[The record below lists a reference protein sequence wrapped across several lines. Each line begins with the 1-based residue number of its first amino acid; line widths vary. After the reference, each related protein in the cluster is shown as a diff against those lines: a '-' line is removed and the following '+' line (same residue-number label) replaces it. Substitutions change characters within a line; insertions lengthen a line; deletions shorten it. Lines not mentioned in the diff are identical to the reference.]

1 GGGKAVVAL
10 GPVGIGAALE
20 DSVIIIHTEQLVLY
34 ELQIL
39 DFLELSL
46 TSVDAK
52 MGRSTEIACSLDFV
66 SVSELNAKL
75 LTGTV
80 DERMELDILVCRN
93 LIEDALERIND
104 IVPSRDPPCPFVME
118 GGYITDD
125 NTMDPEL
132 MSLPLER
139 RG

>member
-1 GGGKAVVAL
+1 MFK
-10 GPVGIGAALE
+10 
-20 DSVIIIHTEQLVLY
+20 S
-34 ELQIL
+34 
-39 DFLELSL
+39 
-46 TSVDAK
+46 
-52 MGRSTEIACSLDFV
+52 EIACSLDFV

>member
-1 GGGKAVVAL
+1 M
-10 GPVGIGAALE
+10 
-20 DSVIIIHTEQLVLY
+20 
-34 ELQIL
+34 IL

-52 MGRSTEIACSLDFV
+52 MGRST
-66 SVSELNAKL
+66 VSELNAKL

>member
-1 GGGKAVVAL
+1 MFTLCK
-10 GPVGIGAALE
+10 E
-20 DSVIIIHTEQLVLY
+20 KRE
-34 ELQIL
+34 ELKIL

-52 MGRSTEIACSLDFV
+52 MGRS
-66 SVSELNAKL
+66 
-75 LTGTV
+75 TGTV

>member
-1 GGGKAVVAL
+1 MFTFGK
-10 GPVGIGAALE
+10 E
-20 DSVIIIHTEQLVLY
+20 KRE
-34 ELQIL
+34 ELKIL

-52 MGRSTEIACSLDFV
+52 MGRST
-66 SVSELNAKL
+66 VSELNAKL

-118 GGYITDD
+118 GTQSGYITDD